1 MDKIIYFILTIFIT
15 INKSHQTAIPQQ
27 TIDGKPFS
35 LTKIAT
41 NCLKHEEVYKCFK
54 QQAVIYLD
62 DALKNNNSWY
72 INDYMSF
79 KIDPDYK
86 IELNDVMDST
96 NYVTESVENLDSIL
110 KEKFNKLTEA
120 RSLQFSFT
128 PKDSVEGMYNIISL
142 NYLAIQFNMFLY
154 YQVVKRKV
162 AVKTKV

>member
-1 MDKIIYFILTIFIT
+1 MDKLIYFFLTIFAT

-41 NCLKHEEVYKCFK
+41 NCLKQEEIYKCFK
-54 QQAVIYLD
+54 HQAVIYLD

-86 IELNDVMDST
+86 IDLNDAMDST
-96 NYVTESVENLDSIL
+96 NYITDSVENLDEIL

-120 RSLQFSFT
+120 RSLQFSFS
-128 PKDSVEGMYNIISL
+128 PKDTFEGS
-142 NYLAIQFNMFLY
+142 FLLI
-154 YQVVKRKV
+154 
-162 AVKTKV
+162 

>member
-15 INKSHQTAIPQQ
+15 INKSLQTAIPQQ
-27 TIDGKPFS
+27 TIDGKPLS

-41 NCLKHEEVYKCFK
+41 NCLKQEEIFKCLK
-54 QQAVIYLD
+54 LKAVIYLD

-79 KIDPDYK
+79 KVDPDYQ
-86 IELNDVMDST
+86 IDLNDAMDST
-96 NYVTESVENLDSIL
+96 NYITDSVEDLDEVL

-128 PKDSVEGMYNIISL
+128 PKDSVEGLFFFTWKVY
-142 NYLAIQFNMFLY
+142 IQNLSQFKF
-154 YQVVKRKV
+154 QVVKRKV
-162 AVKTKV
+162 VVAKTKV